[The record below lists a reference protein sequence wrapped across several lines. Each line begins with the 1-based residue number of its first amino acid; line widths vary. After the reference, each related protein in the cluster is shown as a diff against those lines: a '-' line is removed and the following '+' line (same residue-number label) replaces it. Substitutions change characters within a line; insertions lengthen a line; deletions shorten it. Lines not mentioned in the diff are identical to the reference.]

1 MDDELDPSRPERPM
15 RGNSREYLLDR
26 LKRDGF
32 DELVAAIEGRE
43 LSTYAAAVEVGY
55 RKRPEPTGRGSENA
69 AKRRMWAIHRAY
81 QASGRPDVA
90 ERCNLETARNSETTR
105 NSETARSRMRETPHN
120 GRSAPT
126 PDLAAAIREW
136 EEAQRPP
143 RPVRDPAPAPI
154 PPEPVPLERFP
165 IIHSSKIPCANCMHP
180 NAAAA
185 QNEICDVYLAAR
197 RGELNLTGSTLPR
210 ACCQRLLQNVDVRAL
225 IG

>member
-1 MDDELDPSRPERPM
+1 MDDDLDPPRPERPM

-32 DELVAAIEGRE
+32 DELVEAIEGGE

-55 RKRPEPTGRGSENA
+55 RKRPEPTGRGSDNA
-69 AKRRMWAIHRAY
+69 AKRRMWAIHKAY
-81 QASGRPDVA
+81 QAGGRADAA
-90 ERCNLETARNSETTR
+90 ERCNSETVRNSEIT
-105 NSETARSRMRETPHN
+105 RSRMRETPRN
-120 GRSAPT
+120 GRSAST
-126 PDLAAAIREW
+126 PVDLAAAIREW

-143 RPVRDPAPAPI
+143 RPVRDPAPSPI

-165 IIHSSKIPCANCMHP
+165 IIHSSIPCTNCAHP

-197 RGELNLTGSTLPR
+197 RGEPNLTGSTLPR
-210 ACCQRLLQNVDVRAL
+210 ACCQRLRDVDVRAL
-225 IG
+225 VG